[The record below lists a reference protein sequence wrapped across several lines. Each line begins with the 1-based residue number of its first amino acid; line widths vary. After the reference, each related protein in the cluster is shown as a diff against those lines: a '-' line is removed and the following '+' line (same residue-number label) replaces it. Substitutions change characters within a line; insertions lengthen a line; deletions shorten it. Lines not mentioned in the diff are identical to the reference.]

1 MRVGFGYDVHRLMEN
16 RPLIIGGVKIPFE
29 KGLQGHSDADVM
41 AHAVA
46 DALLG
51 AAGLGDIGEHFPDTD
66 EKFKN
71 FDSMVFLREIEKKVN
86 FEKYKVSNVDITLIL
101 QKPKISQY
109 KSQMENNIAKNLFL
123 SPNQVNVKATTSEG
137 LGFVGKEEGIACY
150 AVALLLPK

>member
-1 MRVGFGYDVHRLMEN
+1 MRVGFGYDVHRIVEN
-16 RPLIIGGVKIPFE
+16 RPLIIGGVNIPFE

-66 EKFKN
+66 EQYKK
-71 FDSMVFLREIEKKVN
+71 FDSMIFLKEIEKKVN
-86 FEKYKVSNVDITLIL
+86 FEKYKISNVDITLVL

-109 KSQMENNIAKNLFL
+109 KSQMEDNIAKNLFL
-123 SPNQVNVKATTSEG
+123 NPNQVNVKATTSEG